1 MKYFLIAIFLIT
13 IYQLPISV
21 SAAECAPFN
30 IWCGTSCAQGGGG
43 PKTPCTFC
51 DGLIVIKNII
61 NSLFTIAIPLA
72 VLMIIYGGFRLMIAG
87 GSEDNVKKGREIIK
101 MAVIGLIIAL
111 TAWVIVNTVLHFLT
125 GNPNFPWA
133 QINCS

>member
-1 MKYFLIAIFLIT
+1 
-13 IYQLPISV
+13 
-21 SAAECAPFN
+21 
-30 IWCGTSCAQGGGG
+30 
-43 PKTPCTFC
+43 
-51 DGLIVIKNII
+51 
-61 NSLFTIAIPLA
+61 
-72 VLMIIYGGFRLMIAG
+72 MIAG

-133 QINCS
+133 KINC